1 MFENEDE
8 WVSKTQMK
16 KQMNDLQ
23 ALGMELTKLSTDTL
37 KKIGLDED
45 LYEAVVT
52 YKKITSNGALKRQ
65 SQFIGRLM
73 RDTDPAPIE
82 AFLAKLRGENTAH
95 NAFLQRVEQARTR
108 LLADDNALTQFM
120 ADFPHADAGKLRT
133 LIRNTK
139 KEQEQNKPPKN
150 FRALF
155 QEIKSVMEGGQC
167 RTGKNKYRGR
177 LKTGFGFCKS
187 YRLFSDDLFKFH
199 IILLK
204 YIVIFQTSL

>member
-1 MFENEDE
+1 MFEQEDE

-23 ALGMELTKLSTDTL
+23 ALGMELTKLSGETL
-37 KKIGLDED
+37 KKIGLDEE
-45 LYEAVVT
+45 LFEAIAT
-52 YKKITSNGALKRQ
+52 YKKITSNSALKRQ
-65 SQFIGRLM
+65 AQFIGRLM

-82 AFLAKLRGENTAH
+82 AYLAKLRGDNAAH

-108 LLADDNALTQFM
+108 LLADDGAITQFM
-120 ADFPHADAGKLRT
+120 ADFPQADAGKLRT

-155 QEIKSVMEGGQC
+155 QEIKAVMEAGQ
-167 RTGKNKYRGR
+167 
-177 LKTGFGFCKS
+177 
-187 YRLFSDDLFKFH
+187 SDASEEGQDWEE
-199 IILLK
+199 
-204 YIVIFQTSL
+204 

>member
-1 MFENEDE
+1 MFEQEDE

-23 ALGMELTKLSTDTL
+23 ALGMELTKLSSDTL

-45 LYEAVVT
+45 LFEAIAT
-52 YKKITSNGALKRQ
+52 YKKITSNSALKRQ
-65 SQFIGRLM
+65 AQFIGRLM

-82 AFLAKLRGENTAH
+82 AYLAKLRGDNAAH

-108 LLADDNALTQFM
+108 LLADDGAITQFM
-120 ADFPHADAGKLRT
+120 ADFPQADASKLRT

-155 QEIKSVMEGGQC
+155 QEIKAVMEAGQ
-167 RTGKNKYRGR
+167 
-177 LKTGFGFCKS
+177 
-187 YRLFSDDLFKFH
+187 SDASEEGQDWEE
-199 IILLK
+199 
-204 YIVIFQTSL
+204 

>member
-1 MFENEDE
+1 MFEQEDE

-23 ALGMELTKLSTDTL
+23 ALGMELTKLSSDTL

-45 LYEAVVT
+45 LFEAIAT
-52 YKKITSNGALKRQ
+52 YKKITSNSALKRQ
-65 SQFIGRLM
+65 AQFIGRLM

-82 AFLAKLRGENTAH
+82 AYLAKLRGDNAAH

-108 LLADDNALTQFM
+108 LLADDGAITQFM
-120 ADFPHADAGKLRT
+120 ADFPQADAGKLRT

-155 QEIKSVMEGGQC
+155 QEIKAVMEAGQSEVSEE
-167 RTGKNKYRGR
+167 G
-177 LKTGFGFCKS
+177 
-187 YRLFSDDLFKFH
+187 
-199 IILLK
+199 
-204 YIVIFQTSL
+204 Q

>member
-1 MFENEDE
+1 MFEQEDE

-23 ALGMELTKLSTDTL
+23 ALGMELTKLSSDTL
-37 KKIGLDED
+37 KKIGLDEE
-45 LYEAVVT
+45 LFEAIAT
-52 YKKITSNGALKRQ
+52 YKKITSNSALKRQ
-65 SQFIGRLM
+65 AQFIGRLM

-82 AFLAKLRGENTAH
+82 AYLAKLRGDNAAH

-108 LLADDNALTQFM
+108 LLADDGAITQFM
-120 ADFPHADAGKLRT
+120 ADFPQADAGKLRT

-155 QEIKSVMEGGQC
+155 QEIKAVMEAGQ
-167 RTGKNKYRGR
+167 
-177 LKTGFGFCKS
+177 
-187 YRLFSDDLFKFH
+187 SD
-199 IILLK
+199 
-204 YIVIFQTSL
+204 TSEEGQDWEE

>member
-1 MFENEDE
+1 MFEQEDE

-23 ALGMELTKLSTDTL
+23 ALGMELTKLSSDTL
-37 KKIGLDED
+37 KKIGLDEE
-45 LYEAVVT
+45 LFEAIAT
-52 YKKITSNGALKRQ
+52 YKKITSNSALKRQ
-65 SQFIGRLM
+65 AQFIGRLM

-82 AFLAKLRGENTAH
+82 AYLAKLRGDNAAH

-108 LLADDNALTQFM
+108 LLADDGAITQFM
-120 ADFPHADAGKLRT
+120 ADFPQADAGKLRT

-155 QEIKSVMEGGQC
+155 QEIKAVMEAGQSDASEE
-167 RTGKNKYRGR
+167 GR
-177 LKTGFGFCKS
+177 
-187 YRLFSDDLFKFH
+187 DWEE
-199 IILLK
+199 
-204 YIVIFQTSL
+204 

>member
-1 MFENEDE
+1 MFEQEDE

-23 ALGMELTKLSTDTL
+23 ALGMELTKLSSDTL

-45 LYEAVVT
+45 LFEAIAT
-52 YKKITSNGALKRQ
+52 YKKIMSNSALKRQ
-65 SQFIGRLM
+65 AQFIGRLM

-82 AFLAKLRGENTAH
+82 AYLAKLRGDNAAH

-108 LLADDNALTQFM
+108 LLADDGAITQFM
-120 ADFPHADAGKLRT
+120 ADFPQADAGKLRT

-155 QEIKSVMEGGQC
+155 QEIKAVMEAGQ
-167 RTGKNKYRGR
+167 
-177 LKTGFGFCKS
+177 
-187 YRLFSDDLFKFH
+187 SDASEEGQDWEE
-199 IILLK
+199 
-204 YIVIFQTSL
+204 

>member
-1 MFENEDE
+1 MFEQEDE

-23 ALGMELTKLSTDTL
+23 ALGMELTKLSGDTL

-45 LYEAVVT
+45 LFEAIAT
-52 YKKITSNGALKRQ
+52 YKKITSNSALKRQ
-65 SQFIGRLM
+65 AQFIGRLM

-82 AFLAKLRGENTAH
+82 AYLAKLRGDNAAH
-95 NAFLQRVEQARTR
+95 NAFLQRVEQARIR
-108 LLADDNALTQFM
+108 LLADDGAITQFM
-120 ADFPHADAGKLRT
+120 ADFPQADAGKLRT

-155 QEIKSVMEGGQC
+155 QEIKAVMEAGQ
-167 RTGKNKYRGR
+167 
-177 LKTGFGFCKS
+177 
-187 YRLFSDDLFKFH
+187 SDASEEGQDWEE
-199 IILLK
+199 
-204 YIVIFQTSL
+204 

>member
-1 MFENEDE
+1 MFEQEDE

-23 ALGMELTKLSTDTL
+23 ALGMELTKLSSDTL

-45 LYEAVVT
+45 LFEAIAT
-52 YKKITSNGALKRQ
+52 YKKITSNSALKRQ
-65 SQFIGRLM
+65 AQFIGRLM

-82 AFLAKLRGENTAH
+82 AYLAKLRGDNAAH

-108 LLADDNALTQFM
+108 LLADDGAITQFM
-120 ADFPHADAGKLRT
+120 ADFPQADAGKLRT

-155 QEIKSVMEGGQC
+155 QEIKAVMEAGQ
-167 RTGKNKYRGR
+167 
-177 LKTGFGFCKS
+177 
-187 YRLFSDDLFKFH
+187 SDASEEGQDWAE
-199 IILLK
+199 
-204 YIVIFQTSL
+204 

>member
-1 MFENEDE
+1 MFEQEDE

-23 ALGMELTKLSTDTL
+23 ALGMELTKLSGDTL

-45 LYEAVVT
+45 LFEAIAT
-52 YKKITSNGALKRQ
+52 YKKITSNSALKRQ
-65 SQFIGRLM
+65 AQFIGRLM

-82 AFLAKLRGENTAH
+82 AYLAKLRGDNAAH

-108 LLADDNALTQFM
+108 LLADDGAITQFM
-120 ADFPHADAGKLRT
+120 ADFPQADAGKLRT

-155 QEIKSVMEGGQC
+155 QEIKAVMEAGQ
-167 RTGKNKYRGR
+167 
-177 LKTGFGFCKS
+177 
-187 YRLFSDDLFKFH
+187 SDALEEGQDWEE
-199 IILLK
+199 
-204 YIVIFQTSL
+204 

>member
-1 MFENEDE
+1 MFEQEDE

-23 ALGMELTKLSTDTL
+23 ALGMELTKLSSDTL

-45 LYEAVVT
+45 LFEAIAT
-52 YKKITSNGALKRQ
+52 YKKITSNSALKRQ
-65 SQFIGRLM
+65 AQFIGRLM

-82 AFLAKLRGENTAH
+82 AYLAKLRGDNAAH
-95 NAFLQRVEQARTR
+95 NAFLQRVEQAHTR
-108 LLADDNALTQFM
+108 LLADDGAITQFM
-120 ADFPHADAGKLRT
+120 ADFPQADAGKLRT

-155 QEIKSVMEGGQC
+155 QEIKAVMEAGQ
-167 RTGKNKYRGR
+167 
-177 LKTGFGFCKS
+177 
-187 YRLFSDDLFKFH
+187 SDASEEGQDWEE
-199 IILLK
+199 
-204 YIVIFQTSL
+204 

>member
-1 MFENEDE
+1 MFEQEDE

-23 ALGMELTKLSTDTL
+23 ALGMELTKLSNDTL
-37 KKIGLDED
+37 KKIGLDEE
-45 LYEAVVT
+45 LFEAIAT
-52 YKKITSNGALKRQ
+52 YKKITSNSALKRQ
-65 SQFIGRLM
+65 AQFIGRLM

-82 AFLAKLRGENTAH
+82 AYLAKLRGDNAAH

-108 LLADDNALTQFM
+108 LLADDGAITQFM
-120 ADFPHADAGKLRT
+120 ADFPQADAGKLRT

-155 QEIKSVMEGGQC
+155 QEIKAVMEAGQ
-167 RTGKNKYRGR
+167 
-177 LKTGFGFCKS
+177 
-187 YRLFSDDLFKFH
+187 SDASEEGQDWEE
-199 IILLK
+199 
-204 YIVIFQTSL
+204 

>member
-1 MFENEDE
+1 MFEQEDE

-23 ALGMELTKLSTDTL
+23 ALGMELTKLSSDTL
-37 KKIGLDED
+37 KKIGLDEE
-45 LYEAVVT
+45 LFEAIAT
-52 YKKITSNGALKRQ
+52 YKKITSNSALKRQ
-65 SQFIGRLM
+65 AQFIGRLM

-82 AFLAKLRGENTAH
+82 AYLAKLRGDNAAH

-108 LLADDNALTQFM
+108 LLADDGAITQFM
-120 ADFPHADAGKLRT
+120 AYFPQADAGKLRT

-155 QEIKSVMEGGQC
+155 QEIKAVMEAGQ
-167 RTGKNKYRGR
+167 
-177 LKTGFGFCKS
+177 
-187 YRLFSDDLFKFH
+187 SDASEEGQDWEE
-199 IILLK
+199 
-204 YIVIFQTSL
+204 

>member
-1 MFENEDE
+1 MFEQEDE

-23 ALGMELTKLSTDTL
+23 ALGMELTKLSSDTL
-37 KKIGLDED
+37 KKIGLDEE
-45 LYEAVVT
+45 LFEAIAT
-52 YKKITSNGALKRQ
+52 YKKITSNSALKRQ
-65 SQFIGRLM
+65 AQFIGRLM

-82 AFLAKLRGENTAH
+82 AYLAKLRGDNAAH

-108 LLADDNALTQFM
+108 LLADDGAITQFM
-120 ADFPHADAGKLRT
+120 ADFPQADAGKLRT

-155 QEIKSVMEGGQC
+155 QEIKAVMEAGQ
-167 RTGKNKYRGR
+167 
-177 LKTGFGFCKS
+177 
-187 YRLFSDDLFKFH
+187 SDASEEGQDWEA
-199 IILLK
+199 
-204 YIVIFQTSL
+204 